1 MIDGEEITLT
11 PSHME
16 KIRMQKDEELNL
28 SSDEEEKSVAINAAN
43 VNGSTAA
50 HNGVK
55 PADGV
60 AQTMR
65 NGILPTPFAP
75 NQLPN
80 GVMPNQLPNGVMPNM
95 PNMVMPNMPNFPG
108 MPEGF
113 AQAMFN
119 QMYGVPMANGQGQG
133 AAAAALAAGQ
143 MSQAGMMG
151 APNGTAHE
159 LLAKKPEGHTKEEVT
174 KEEVAK
180 ETNGEEAV
188 DAVSATTTTKRK
200 AEEGDN
206 NYDEAAAEE
215 QSVSKKVKT

>member
-80 GVMPNQLPNGVMPNM
+80 GVMPN
-95 PNMVMPNMPNFPG
+95 MVMPNMPNFPG

-159 LLAKKPEGHTKEEVT
+159 LLAKKPEGHTKEEVAKEEVA